1 MDMLK
6 DYKTFDDFLLIPQYS
21 DIRSRKEI
29 DISTKLG
36 ENNFD
41 IPIISSPMTT
51 VTEIDMSLKMSNLGG
66 FGIIHR
72 YCSIRKQI
80 DILNSIKQKDK
91 NTFVGAAIGTVG
103 DFKER
108 THELIKNGVNLVCI
122 DVAHG
127 HHILVKEAIE
137 WVKKTFE
144 NVHLMAG
151 NVASGEGFRDLS
163 LWGADSIRVGVGG
176 GSICST
182 RIQTGHGVPTLSS
195 IFESFKFK
203 KQFNLSS
210 NIIADGG
217 IKNSGDIVK
226 ALAAGSDMVILGSL
240 LAGTSESP
248 SELFQINGEKFKM
261 YSGMASKESQE
272 SWRGYST
279 SIEGVSSKTKYVG
292 PLENVISEFVANIKS
307 GLSYSGVRTIKELQE
322 SAIWSLHSNNSL
334 NESKPHILS
343 RI

>member
-1 MDMLK
+1 MRE
-6 DYKTFDDFLLIPQYS
+6 YKTFDDFLLVPQYS

-29 DISTKLG
+29 DISTKL
-36 ENNFD
+36 NNLKFN

-51 VTEIDMSLKMSNLGG
+51 VTETAMSLEISNLGG

-72 YCSIRKQI
+72 YCSIKHQVHLLNEIKRK
-80 DILNSIKQKDK
+80 NK
-91 NTFVGAAIGTVG
+91 NAFVGAAVGTVD

-108 THELIKNGVNLVCI
+108 VVELIKNGINLICI

-137 WVKKTFE
+137 WIKNNYNIHV
-144 NVHLMAG
+144 MAG
-151 NVASGEGFRDLS
+151 NVASGEGYRDLS
-163 LWGADSIRVGVGG
+163 FWGADSIRIGVGG

-203 KQFNLSS
+203 KEYNLNSG
-210 NIIADGG
+210 IIADGG

-226 ALAAGSDMVILGSL
+226 ALAAGADMVMLGSL
-240 LAGTSESP
+240 LAGTDESP
-248 SELFQINGEKFKM
+248 SELFDINGEKFKM

-292 PLENVISEFVANIKS
+292 SLEKVINEFIANIKS
-307 GLSYSGVRTIKELQE
+307 GLSYSGVRNILELQE
-322 SAIWSLHSNNSL
+322 NAIWSLQSNNSL
-334 NESKPHILS
+334 NESKPHILN
-343 RI
+343 R

>member
-1 MDMLK
+1 MHEN
-6 DYKTFDDFLLIPQYS
+6 KTFDDYLLVPQFS

-29 DISTKLG
+29 NISTKLG
-36 ENNFD
+36 KFNFG

-51 VTEIDMSLKMSNLGG
+51 VTETAMSLKMAELGG

-72 YCSIRKQI
+72 YCSIKKQVG
-80 DILNSIKQKDK
+80 ILSDVKRENKNS
-91 NTFVGAAIGTVG
+91 FVGAAVGTVD

-108 THELIKNGVNLVCI
+108 VSELIVNGADLICV

-137 WVKKTFE
+137 WIKKNFE
-144 NVHLMAG
+144 NIHLMAG
-151 NVASGEGFRDLS
+151 NIATGEGFRDLS

-195 IFESFKFK
+195 IFDCYQIK
-203 KQFNLSS
+203 KKFNLNSG
-210 NIIADGG
+210 IIADGG
-217 IKNSGDIVK
+217 IRNSGDIVK

-248 SELFQINGEKFKM
+248 SELLDINGEKFKL

-279 SIEGVSSKTKYVG
+279 SIEGVSSRTRYVG
-292 PLENVISEFVANIKS
+292 LLENVIAEFVANIKS
-307 GLSYSGVRTIKELQE
+307 GLSYSGVRTIKDLQE
-322 SAIWSLHSNNSL
+322 GTIWSLQSNNSL
-334 NESKPHILS
+334 NESKPHILNK
-343 RI
+343 